1 MSETPR
7 TNAGEPRVVVVG
19 GGYAGAVAA
28 RALDSVADVTLVE
41 PKDKFVH
48 AAGTLRAVVEENWED
63 NVFHSYD
70 SLLTRGRIIHDAA
83 RLVTP
88 HKVHMSASAAIAADY
103 IILATGTAYPFPAK
117 FIETDAWVVQ
127 ARLAR
132 LRKTMSNCSSIMLVG
147 AGPVGLELAGE
158 LTSAFPEIGVTI
170 VDSAPDILTTGDYLP
185 ELRDSLRTQLEA
197 RGVRFVLGAP
207 LGYLPPDDVGVY
219 ERFTVHTTAG
229 EQIDGDMW
237 FRCYGNQQESSYLD
251 AELTRARRSDG
262 AMAVTPTLQVKGFD
276 NVFAIGDLTNVPE
289 SKRANAAM
297 DHAEVA
303 ATNLKDIIAGRAPS
317 LTYEP
322 APELVVL
329 PLGPDG
335 GASQLMNDG
344 VRSVLGQEETI
355 RFKGL
360 DLMTEPIRE
369 MLGLQ

>member
-1 MSETPR
+1 MSNTAE
-7 TNAGEPRVVVVG
+7 TNAREQRVVVVG
-19 GGYAGAVAA
+19 GGYAGAVVA
-28 RALDSVADVTLVE
+28 RALDPVADVTLVE

-70 SLLTRGRIIHDAA
+70 SLLTRGRIIHDSA
-83 RLVTP
+83 RLVTA
-88 HKVHMSASAAIAADY
+88 HKVHLSASEVLDADY
-103 IILATGTAYPFPAK
+103 IVLATGTGYPFPAK

-132 LRKTMSNCSSIMLVG
+132 LRKTIANCSNIMLVG
-147 AGPVGLELAGE
+147 GGPVGVELAGE
-158 LTSAFPEIGVTI
+158 ITSAFPGLGVTI
-170 VDSAPDILTTGDYLP
+170 VDSAADILTTGDYLP
-185 ELRDSLRTQLEA
+185 ELRDAIRGQLED

-219 ERFTVHTTAG
+219 ERFAVHTTAG

-237 FRCYGNQQESSYLD
+237 FRCYGNQQESGYLD
-251 AELTRARRSDG
+251 AELAQVRRTDG
-262 AMAVTPTLQVKGFD
+262 TMAVTPTLQVEGFD
-276 NVFAIGDLTNVPE
+276 NVFAVGDLTDIPE
-289 SKRANAAM
+289 SKRASAAI
-297 DHAEVA
+297 DHAKVA
-303 ATNLKDIIAGRAPS
+303 AANLTDLIAGRAPS
-317 LTYEP
+317 ATYSP

-335 GASQLMNDG
+335 GASQLMENEQ
-344 VRSVLGQEETI
+344 RTVLGAQETI